1 MVRAAA
7 EHVGVSESKVRA
19 AYRRGEF
26 EVRDDL
32 VGGRIR
38 KLVHLPEVCAWAG
51 VAAPAATAN
60 QEDFA
65 GTSGALVAQLEEIAE
80 QVHSALDR
88 ASRAEQHV
96 IFLRNELAQLR
107 ESHGRVQEIVDQRSL
122 SAFQAVTSVAASTAL
137 APVRRRRFLGLSWRA
152 SA

>member
-1 MVRAAA
+1 MRAAA
-7 EHVGVSESKVRA
+7 EHAGVSESKIRA
-19 AYRRGEF
+19 AYRRGDL

-32 VGGRIR
+32 VGGRVR

-51 VAAPAATAN
+51 IPVPASMV
-60 QEDFA
+60 EDGSA
-65 GTSGALVAQLEEIAE
+65 DPSGALVTQLAEIAD
-80 QVHSALDR
+80 QVHHALDR
-88 ASRAEQHV
+88 ASRAEQQM

-107 ESHGRVQEIVDQRSL
+107 ESHGRVQEIVDERSL
-122 SAFQAVTSVAASTAL
+122 SAFQAVASVAATSAL